1 MPDDSKTEP
10 RQPDSSAL
18 NGMIAGRFLIQ
29 ERLGA
34 GGMGEVYRA
43 EDTKLHRPVALKRI
57 APRHSRDPHYRS
69 RFRKEAERASIL
81 YDQHIAGIHDV
92 LEFEGEMLL
101 VMEYVNGSSLRV
113 HIGKPFE
120 VREFLSI
127 AIQCTRGLSAA
138 HAKDII
144 HRDIKP
150 ENIMLTHN
158 GQVKICDFGLS
169 RQLSHSNDS
178 TVTAP
183 WAAHIVGTP
192 PYMAPECL
200 LGSIGDQRADIFSMG
215 VVFYEMLTGTN
226 PFANNNAAVREK
238 VAPVS
243 QLNSAVP
250 SELDRLIKKML
261 ARDPHSRYSTA
272 QEVLEVLRHVEKAS
286 LLAPRMRRMLM
297 LAALLCIL
305 IAGVIVLLDRSRPKS
320 AALTERDYIL
330 ISHISNSTGESVF
343 DDTLESALVA
353 QLSQSPFLNIASD
366 QRIQSAL
373 RFMGKPADAVLTP
386 SIALE
391 VCSREAL
398 KAMLTGSLVKIG
410 ESYVFSVTATNC
422 QTGDP
427 LAADQV
433 QVDKRDNV
441 LRAVGVAA
449 SRLRSK
455 LGESLASIQKFD
467 APIEKATTPSLEA
480 FRAFTLGN
488 AARRKGNTEEAL
500 AFFKHAVEMDPNFA
514 LAYARLSQTY
524 YNLAQRSA
532 GAEFAKKAF
541 ALRDR
546 VSEREKLYIAIT
558 YYHTV
563 SGETDKT
570 PELYRLW
577 QQTYPRDV
585 LAYTGD
591 VWITLDMGLGIHRAI
606 ESAKAAVAID
616 PDHVPANGWLA
627 MSYIVGNRF
636 KDARDFLERGISR
649 GVEGSLAHLLLYWI
663 GFAQNDIALVDN
675 QSEWAGNHP
684 SEEYSFLIQQANAA
698 AFNGKLMQARALFHR
713 ASESARRFQLSDS
726 AAAIA
731 AEEAFTEAE
740 LGSEARVKNQVAVAL
755 NLSRD
760 RDALAL
766 SAIALARA
774 GAFQDAQSLIEE
786 AVRRFPLDFHVRT
799 VWVPV
804 AEAAMA
810 LRQGKVDHAVDL
822 LKTTLPYELG
832 TDTLVG
838 TAFRPIFIR
847 GQAFLGMKAG
857 AQAAQEFKKIT
868 DHQGVFPVSP
878 LYPLSYLGL
887 ARAYALSGDLA
898 NSQESYRKF
907 LTFWQN
913 ADPDLPLLKEAK
925 LESDRLNRQQAV
937 MK

>member
-1 MPDDSKTEP
+1 MPDDSKTES

-101 VMEYVNGSSLRV
+101 VMEYVDGSSLRA
-113 HIGKPFE
+113 HLGKPFGMP
-120 VREFLSI
+120 EFLSI
-127 AIQCTRGLSAA
+127 AIQCGRGLSAA

-150 ENIMLTHN
+150 ENIMLTHK

-169 RQLSHSNDS
+169 RQLSQSNDS
-178 TVTAP
+178 TLTAP
-183 WAAHIVGTP
+183 WAGHIVGTP
-192 PYMAPECL
+192 SYMAPECL

-226 PFANNNAAVREK
+226 PFAKNNAAVREK
-238 VAPVS
+238 VPLVS
-243 QLNSAVP
+243 KLTSAVP

-261 ARDPHSRYSTA
+261 ARDPDSRCSTA
-272 QEVLEVLRHVEKAS
+272 QEVLEVLRCVEKAS
-286 LLAPRMRRMLM
+286 IFAPRMRRMLM
-297 LAALLCIL
+297 LGALLCVL
-305 IAGVIVLLDRSRPKS
+305 IAGTIVLLDRSRPKS

-343 DDTLESALVA
+343 DDTLDSALAA

-373 RFMGKPADAVLTP
+373 RFMGKPADTVLTP

-391 VCSREAL
+391 VCSREGL

-410 ESYVFSVTATNC
+410 DRYVFSVTATNC
-422 QTGDP
+422 QTSDP

-441 LRAVGVAA
+441 LRAVGVVA

-467 APIEKATTPSLEA
+467 EPIEKATTPSLEA

-532 GAEFAKKAF
+532 GTEFAKKAF

-563 SGETDKT
+563 TGETDKT

-627 MSYIVGNRF
+627 MSYIAGNRF

-649 GVEGSLAHLLLYWI
+649 GVGGSLAHLLLYWI
-663 GFAQNDIALVDN
+663 GFAPNDIALVDN
-675 QSEWAGNHP
+675 QFEWARNHP

-698 AFNGKLMQARALFHR
+698 AFNGKLMQARALFQR

-755 NLSRD
+755 NISRD

-786 AVRRFPLDFHVRT
+786 SVRRFPLDFHLRT

-857 AQAAQEFKKIT
+857 AQAAQEFKKII

-887 ARAYALSGDLA
+887 ARAYALSGDIA

-913 ADPDLPLLKEAK
+913 ADPDLPLLKQAK
-925 LESDRLNRQQAV
+925 LESDRLNRQQAL